1 MRKDRCCGPAEV
13 EWNDSLE
20 GGPSHAAFLRLSR
33 DLSFC
38 CAMCAGG
45 GKGSVEVEAV
55 NIKKKMKKHIHFS
68 LSVFSYLALSCLCV
82 QLVVLRGQLHGGLP
96 I

>member
-20 GGPSHAAFLRLSR
+20 GSPSHAAFLRLSR
-33 DLSFC
+33 HLSFC
-38 CAMCAGG
+38 CALCAGG

-55 NIKKKMKKHIHFS
+55 NIKKNEKIYKIFT
-68 LSVFSYLALSCLCV
+68 VFSCLALSCLCM